1 MAAVPRHPPVGQMS
15 VKQAFDSKSAS
26 EQIYAHYLSRL
37 GEKSLQK
44 PFAPN
49 MCLLLRAAWHGAR
62 VILRQVSPESTL
74 IFDLI
79 LELYSVCHGE
89 WESLAS
95 RTSVSLEDLDL
106 FLEYAA
112 VFLGN
117 IGNYYVRTGILLVS
131 D

>member
-1 MAAVPRHPPVGQMS
+1 MSAVPRHPPVGQMS
-15 VKQAFDSKSAS
+15 VKQAFDSKSSS

-37 GEKSLQK
+37 DELSLQK
-44 PFAPN
+44 LIAPN
-49 MCLLLRAAWHGAR
+49 MCLLRAAWHGAR

-79 LELYSVCHGE
+79 LELYSVCQGE
-89 WESLAS
+89 WKSLAS
-95 RTSVSLEDLDL
+95 RTGVSIESLDL

-117 IGNYYVRTGILLVS
+117 IGNYYVRTGI
-131 D
+131 